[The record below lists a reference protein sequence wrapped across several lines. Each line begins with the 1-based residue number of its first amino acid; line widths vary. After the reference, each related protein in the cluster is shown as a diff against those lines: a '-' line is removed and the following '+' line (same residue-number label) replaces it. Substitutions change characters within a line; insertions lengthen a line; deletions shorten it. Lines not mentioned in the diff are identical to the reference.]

1 MRTLEKELRD
11 ATAQIDAKQ
20 KALNEATAKAAKENA
35 SNPRISLKAR
45 LPSES
50 DDEIVI
56 DDVYR
61 LLARNESFN
70 GSFLGSSSGR
80 PFLGIPSASVVN
92 IRTIQTATTDFKE
105 CLCGFR
111 RSAPVLPITVS
122 GNHDGERRRS
132 HRRQHIL
139 CPPLQSIRRQTST
152 SILQLMASSFSRP
165 SSSILPMGLRSY
177 VHRESIQRPSTFCT
191 IVAGPRHRCSRCH
204 C

>member
-1 MRTLEKELRD
+1 VRTLEKELRD

-50 DDEIVI
+50 DDEIVV

-80 PFLGIPSASVVN
+80 PFLGISFAFVVN
-92 IRTIQTATTDFKE
+92 IRIIQTTTTDFKE
-105 CLCGFR
+105 CLC
-111 RSAPVLPITVS
+111 
-122 GNHDGERRRS
+122 
-132 HRRQHIL
+132 
-139 CPPLQSIRRQTST
+139 
-152 SILQLMASSFSRP
+152 
-165 SSSILPMGLRSY
+165 
-177 VHRESIQRPSTFCT
+177 
-191 IVAGPRHRCSRCH
+191 
-204 C
+204 